1 MRTSAVAYNDDVLPW
16 AITRAD
22 VDARRVVEQLRA
34 SGVDAFALPCIE
46 RVLRPVPRWRPEG
59 HRVVLLTSSG
69 AVEAVTRALLASDP
83 NDLAAIAP
91 TTSQA
96 LRELGFRPTVEGF
109 SGVVQ
114 LAEAV
119 EQRLHRRRIIDAVFW
134 YPSSD
139 VGARSAEQQEAVR
152 RLELLGPVT
161 RPIVYEMRAP
171 ATLEADIA
179 ALPPR
184 YGVFFASPS
193 AVSNFLVAH
202 PTPPE
207 RVVCWG
213 ESTLHAARAAFPH
226 AEQADRSRPLT
237 EVFTSQEPRH
247 V

>member
-1 MRTSAVAYNDDVLPW
+1 MREGGFAYNRDVFPW

-22 VDARRVVEQLRA
+22 ADARRVVEELRS
-34 SGVDAFALPCIE
+34 SGVAAFPLPCIE

-59 HRVVLLTSSG
+59 HRVVLLTSTG
-69 AVEAVTRALLASDP
+69 AVEAVHGALPTTEP

-96 LRELGFRPTVEGF
+96 LRELGFSPTVEGF

-114 LAEAV
+114 LAQAV
-119 EQRLHRRRIIDAVFW
+119 EERLHRRGIIDAVFW

-139 VGARSAEQQEAVR
+139 AGVTSAEQQEAVR
-152 RLELLGPVT
+152 RLEVLGPVT
-161 RPIVYEMRAP
+161 RPVVYEMRAP
-171 ATLEADIA
+171 TTLEADVSR
-179 ALPPR
+179 LPPH

-193 AVSNFLVAH
+193 AVSNFFAAH
-202 PTPPE
+202 PTPPA

-213 ESTLHAARAAFPH
+213 ESTLNTARSVFPD

-237 EVFTSQEPRH
+237 EAFTSQESRH

>member
-1 MRTSAVAYNDDVLPW
+1 MRTSAFAYNDDVLPW

-22 VDARRVVEQLRA
+22 VDARRVVNELRA
-34 SGVDAFALPCIE
+34 AGVHAFALPCIE
-46 RVLRPVPRWRPEG
+46 PVLRPVPRWSPEG
-59 HRVVLLTSSG
+59 HRVVVLTSTG
-69 AVEAVTRALLASDP
+69 AVEAVRLALASAAP
-83 NDLAAIAP
+83 HDLAAIAP

-109 SGVVQ
+109 SGVVP
-114 LAEAV
+114 LAEAI
-119 EQRLHRRRIIDAVFW
+119 EQHLRRRRVTDAVFW

-139 VGARSAEQQEAVR
+139 AGTQSAEQHEAVR

-193 AVSNFLVAH
+193 AVSHFVAAR
-202 PTPPE
+202 PVPPE

-213 ESTLHAARAAFPH
+213 ESTLHAARAAFPQ
-226 AEQADRSRPLT
+226 AVQADRARPLT
-237 EVFTSQEPRH
+237 EAFTTEESRH

>member
-1 MRTSAVAYNDDVLPW
+1 MRAGRFAYNDEVLPW
-16 AITRAD
+16 AITRA
-22 VDARRVVEQLRA
+22 VADARRLVEQLRA
-34 SGVDAFALPCIE
+34 SGVDAFPLPCIE
-46 RVLRPVPRWRPEG
+46 RLLRPVPRWHPEG

-69 AVEAVTRALLASDP
+69 AVEAVTSVLSSTEP

-109 SGVVQ
+109 SGVVP
-114 LAEAV
+114 LAQAV
-119 EQRLHRRRIIDAVFW
+119 EAHLRRRAINDAVFW

-139 VGARSAEQQEAVR
+139 AGAASAEQHEAVR

-171 ATLEADIA
+171 PSLEAEVA
-179 ALPPR
+179 RLPAR

-193 AVSNFLVAH
+193 AVANFFAAH
-202 PTPPE
+202 PPPPE

-213 ESTLHAARAAFPH
+213 ESTLHAARDVFPQ
-226 AEQADRSRPLT
+226 AEQADRARPLT
-237 EVFTSQEPRH
+237 EAFTSEESRH